1 MREFVQRPRGLET
14 FLRAVMRVW
23 KSFFKT
29 SWTFQRRRFGAI
41 QAVGHF
47 FFDVTRRA
55 TFEESTSATAS
66 VSNEELLFTL

>member
-47 FFDVTRRA
+47 FLRK
-55 TFEESTSATAS
+55 
-66 VSNEELLFTL
+66 